1 MCAGPACSINTP
13 ILLLQK
19 LINQPEYAE
28 LSSTEKLALLEAGT
42 CPTSIHLPGCDEM
55 KLNFVVDWKLLQ
67 DALQVAV
74 TNLNQQHSIMLDG
87 SDPD

>member
-1 MCAGPACSINTP
+1 M
-13 ILLLQK
+13 

-28 LSSTEKLALLEAGT
+28 LSSSEKLALLEAGT
-42 CPTSIHLPGCDEM
+42 CPTSTRLPGCDEM

-67 DALQVAV
+67 DAVQVAV
-74 TNLNQQHSIMLDG
+74 INLHQQHSIMLDG